1 MRSCYC
7 HSLENEAFESH
18 ATNVHFYPALILGGY
33 KVGEQNTS
41 KKIMKYPQHF
51 S

>member
-1 MRSCYC
+1 MRSCYR
-7 HSLENEAFESH
+7 HSLENEAFESQ